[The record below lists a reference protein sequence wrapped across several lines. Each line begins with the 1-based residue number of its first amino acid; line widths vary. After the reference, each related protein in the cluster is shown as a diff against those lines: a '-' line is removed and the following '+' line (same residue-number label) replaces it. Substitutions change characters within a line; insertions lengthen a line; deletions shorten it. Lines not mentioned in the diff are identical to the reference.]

1 MVTTKPILHHKN
13 PGLPG
18 FFIAH
23 SISMNTLSL
32 LIKNEPVVT
41 AAALRFA
48 RASSDT
54 DARMHCV
61 FFYGKGVLHAKGPEK
76 QFWSDWSRS
85 VGARLVLCSASAE
98 SFGLT
103 ADDDFSVEGLGELI
117 EAGLTSG
124 KVLSFG

>member
-1 MVTTKPILHHKN
+1 MT
-13 PGLPG
+13 
-18 FFIAH
+18 
-23 SISMNTLSL
+23 TLSL

-48 RASSDT
+48 RAISDT

-117 EAGLTSG
+117 EAGLASG

>member
-1 MVTTKPILHHKN
+1 MT
-13 PGLPG
+13 
-18 FFIAH
+18 
-23 SISMNTLSL
+23 TLSL

-54 DARMHCV
+54 DARIHCV

-117 EAGLTSG
+117 EAGLISG